1 METYLGLDLGGTKLL
16 IGEVDSQGKIYNY
29 KRYDSGYFNQHGAF
43 DIIRRSLDDYI
54 EQMGWYMDKPVA
66 VGVGLIG
73 RVDYEQGIW
82 QQIDPERTCPMPLA
96 DQLAEAYGMPCFI
109 DNDVKSATRAEMI
122 WGHGKVSDNFLYINV
137 GTGIAVGMV
146 INGQQIRGS
155 HFNAGEVGHVRVGV
169 QVGVKCPCGRIDCVE
184 SIASGMGFDRC
195 ARLLQSQYPTR
206 LQIPMVNGER
216 VAVKDIFALYGDDD
230 PLCRVLVDNAAE
242 ALANLIMN
250 LVRMTDPDTV
260 VLGGGVV
267 ADGFMLEQIEQYLH
281 PVTMRF
287 VNNGV
292 VLTKLDPQFVGL
304 LGAAAIAM
312 KMKNEK

>member
-16 IGEVDSQGKIYNY
+16 IGEVDKQGVIYNH

-43 DIIRRSLDDYI
+43 DIIRHSLDDYI
-54 EQMGWYMDKPVA
+54 KQVGWYKDRPVA
-66 VGVGLIG
+66 MGVGLIG

-82 QQIDPERTCPMPLA
+82 QQIDPERTYPMPLA
-96 DQLAEAYGMPCFI
+96 QQLSEAYGIPCFI
-109 DNDVKSATRAEMI
+109 DNDVKSATQAEMI

-137 GTGIAVGMV
+137 GTGIAAGMV
-146 INGQQIRGS
+146 INGQQVRGS

-184 SIASGMGFDRC
+184 AIASGMGFDRC
-195 ARLLQSQYPTR
+195 ARLLQDHYPTS
-206 LQIPMVNGER
+206 LHIPSVNGER
-216 VAVKDIFALYGDDD
+216 IAVKDIFELCKQDD
-230 PLCRVLVDNAAE
+230 PLCKVLVDNAAE

-267 ADGFMLEQIEQYLH
+267 ADGLMLEHIEHYLH

-287 VNNGV
+287 VTNGV
-292 VLTKLDPQFVGL
+292 VLTQLDPQFVGL
-304 LGAAAIAM
+304 LGAAAISM
-312 KMKNEK
+312 KSK